1 MNINLLIKKIWLTL
15 TLFILFSGVF
25 AQTSEKSN
33 QIHSSQLIG
42 EWYEWPHERS
52 EGNTV
57 LKPVKYAPVPGIDRQ
72 ETPFLKLI
80 LKADNTL
87 ILTRYCGYCPGLTIT
102 ETSGTY
108 EIITSNN
115 QKTIEITFNNSDTK
129 VIVEVISCT
138 DDKLITNLP
147 AAIKN

>member
-1 MNINLLIKKIWLTL
+1 MNKTLLSKKIFFSVTL
-15 TLFILFSGVF
+15 IILFIGVF
-25 AQTSEKSN
+25 GQTSVKSN
-33 QIHSSQLIG
+33 QNNISQLIG

-57 LKPVKYAPVPGIDRQ
+57 LKPIKYAPVPGIDRQ